1 MAEPEALSRVEIVP
15 YDPQWPYAYAE
26 EYSKL
31 ISIGGSSI
39 VVLEHIGSTSV
50 PGLAAKPI
58 IDMMAAV
65 MALEIGYELAARL
78 EEHGYRLIETGMR
91 DRLFLRKHSA
101 IDCGAFQ
108 LHIVEYHT
116 WGERHERL
124 MRDYLLELSDAV
136 AAYAAI
142 KIKLACD
149 YAEDSLAYTRAKT
162 AFIQELVDKACAERG
177 LSPVRVW
184 ND

>member
-1 MAEPEALSRVEIVP
+1 M
-15 YDPQWPYAYAE
+15 PYAAAR
-26 EYSKL
+26 STL

-39 VVLEHIGSTSV
+39 VALEHIGSTSV

-65 MALEIGYELAARL
+65 MAPEISYELTARL
-78 EEHGYRLIETGMR
+78 EGHGYRLVETDMHN
-91 DRLFLRKHSA
+91 RLFLHKRSP
-101 IDCGAFQ
+101 IDCNAFN
-108 LHIVEYHT
+108 LHIVEKNT

-124 MRDYLLELSDAV
+124 MRDYLLGHSNAV

-149 YAEDSLAYTRAKT
+149 YAEAPLAYTRAKT

-177 LSPVRVW
+177 LSPIDVW

>member
-1 MAEPEALSRVEIVP
+1 MADPEAISRVAIVP
-15 YDPQWPYAYAE
+15 YDPQWPYAYAGE
-26 EYSKL
+26 HLKL
-31 ISIGGSSI
+31 ISLGGSSI
-39 VVLEHIGSTSV
+39 VALEHIGSTSI

-65 MALEIGYELAARL
+65 MAPEISYELAARL
-78 EEHGYRLIETGMR
+78 EEHGYRLVETDMR
-91 DRLFLRKHSA
+91 DRLFLRKHSP
-101 IDCGAFQ
+101 IDCSAFH
-108 LHIVEYHT
+108 LHIVHYNT

-124 MRDYLLELSDAV
+124 MRDYLLEHSDAV

-149 YAEDSLAYTRAKT
+149 HAEDSLAYTRAKT

-177 LSPVRVW
+177 LLPIRVW
-184 ND
+184 ID